1 MSDILPLFLQETRK
15 RQKRV
20 RERVAGPK
28 MTYTLIPIVPEF
40 VEPLVERNGESEGS
54 GEDASHEDACQ

>member
-15 RQKRV
+15 RQKMV
-20 RERVAGPK
+20 RERVVGPK
-28 MTYTLIPIVPEF
+28 VTYTLIPAVPEF
-40 VEPLVERNGESEGS
+40 VESLVERNGESEGS